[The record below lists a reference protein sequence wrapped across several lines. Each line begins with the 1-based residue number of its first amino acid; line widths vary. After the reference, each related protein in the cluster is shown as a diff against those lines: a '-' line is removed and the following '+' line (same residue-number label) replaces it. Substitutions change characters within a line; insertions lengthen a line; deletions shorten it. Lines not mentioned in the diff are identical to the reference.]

1 MANAPTFSVAVFCVP
16 LPFGST
22 PFHGNL
28 AHSLSSCARSVAAC
42 TPSAGR
48 GIMVND
54 AWLVEPST
62 KLVSPVATAVLH
74 SVGLKMYGS
83 AGSGSVGFCGTRPYW
98 RIRSEAIGW
107 DAPVRS
113 VVESSP

>member
-28 AHSLSSCARSVAAC
+28 EHSPSSCARSVAAFPC
-42 TPSAGR
+42 STGR
-48 GIMVND
+48 GIIVKD
-54 AWLVEPST
+54 EWLVEPST

-83 AGSGSVGFCGTRPYW
+83 AGSGSVRFCGTRPYW
-98 RIRSEAIGW
+98 RILSEVTLKPA
-107 DAPVRS
+107 RS